1 VPATRRPPREERELF
16 IAASR
21 QHVYAID
28 NLTSIGDWL
37 ADGLCVLASGG
48 GYGTRTL
55 YETVEETI
63 LDVVRP
69 VVLTAI
75 YFSGRQDLNDRVWPV
90 TVPPLSD
97 GQRLDEATVWG
108 RFVDLHPRLLGA
120 LCAAVSAALRCW
132 PTTSVRATT
141 RMADAL
147 RWASAAERGGGLPW
161 AEGTVAGTLTAQRLV
176 QAQEAVLQS
185 ALADALV
192 RLVTAVGGR
201 WQGTALQLLRL
212 VDGMVEPKERP
223 QDWPRTVQAL
233 AAQLRRL
240 SPELRRAGLLDVATT
255 RVGHDRTRQLTL
267 TRLASD
273 PANQERQEQKGQPT
287 SATSARPHADAVNGG
302 ARPAT
307 PVDGTPA
314 DVGADVVGGTR
325 PQHVRTTSAAHPD
338 GVDGKERAWTAR
350 DDGHRGA
357 DNADDADEVLRS
369 SSAHDERAWEV
380 FKP

>member
-1 VPATRRPPREERELF
+1 LF
-16 IAASR
+16 IAPSR
-21 QHVYAID
+21 QHVYALD
-28 NLTSIGDWL
+28 NLTHVSDWL
-37 ADGLCVLASGG
+37 SDALCVPATGG

-55 YETVEETI
+55 YENTEETI
-63 LDVVRP
+63 VDVVRP
-69 VVLTAI
+69 VILTAI
-75 YFSGRQDLNDRVWPV
+75 YLNARQDLNDRVWPV
-90 TVPPLSD
+90 TVPQLSD
-97 GQRLDEATVWG
+97 DQRLDEATVWQQ
-108 RFVDLHPRLLGA
+108 FVALHPRLLGA
-120 LCAAVSAALRCW
+120 LCTAVSAALRHL
-132 PTTSVRATT
+132 PTTRVRATT
-141 RMADAL
+141 RMADAV
-147 RWASAAERGGGLPW
+147 RWVTAAERGGGLPW
-161 AEGTVAGTLTAQRLV
+161 AEGTVAGALTAQRLV

-192 RLVTAVGGR
+192 RLVTAAGGR

-212 VDGMVEPKERP
+212 VDDLVEPKERP

-273 PANQERQEQKGQPT
+273 PANQSRPEQKGQHT

-307 PVDGTPA
+307 PVDGTTA

-338 GVDGKERAWTAR
+338 GVDGQEPVWTAR
-350 DDGHRGA
+350 DDDRRGA
-357 DNADDADEVLRS
+357 DVADDADEVLRS